1 MVSALKKFVEKHNC
15 LPVSGKIID
24 MASTSDFYI
33 ALQNIYIEKA
43 EADWAELLEMAWSV
57 ESSFEPNGHFPSHS
71 ENFHEF
77 STVSKNVSLLSDSLF
92 E

>member
-43 EADWAELLEMAWSV
+43 EADRAELLEMA
-57 ESSFEPNGHFPSHS
+57 
-71 ENFHEF
+71 
-77 STVSKNVSLLSDSLF
+77 
-92 E
+92 